1 MQKSIDDRSTTDD
14 ADEVKNAFFF
24 ADIECPEFDISDVHL
39 ESRMDG
45 RKIGARVHFSCPRG
59 FDLKGQNGLVCQ
71 KNGKLPYI

>member
-1 MQKSIDDRSTTDD
+1 MLSIS
-14 ADEVKNAFFF
+14 F

-59 FDLKGQNGLVCQ
+59 FDLKGQNGLICQ
-71 KNGKLPYI
+71 KNGNVKTELGTLFRTIVTRDVL